1 MMKAATLAAAMVM
14 GVAVGQAAWAQNEQ
28 PAQPDQAGGQ
38 TALAGAAQAIIANV
52 PPVHLKAKIVGIDRA
67 ARVVT
72 LRGPRGNDVDI
83 ALSPQVGN
91 FDQLNVGDTVDV
103 LYKNALLVTAN
114 KVTGSD
120 KGIRK
125 RVDTNVY
132 LPASSGY
139 DAARQVEVQAT
150 VQHIN
155 LKKREVT
162 LRGAYQTVTLEAPS
176 DLDLKSLKVGD
187 MVHAVFVSAYATQV
201 TPVGA
206 SE

>member
-1 MMKAATLAAAMVM
+1 MKATTLAAA
-14 GVAVGQAAWAQNEQ
+14 VAVVGMVFAQAALAQTEQ
-28 PAQPDQAGGQ
+28 PASAPEGQ
-38 TALAGAAQAIIANV
+38 SALAGAAQAIVANAE
-52 PPVHLKAKIVGIDRA
+52 PVHVQAKIVGIDRA
-67 ARVVT
+67 SRVVT

-83 ALSPQVGN
+83 ALSQQVSN

-103 LYKNALLVTAN
+103 LYKNALLVTAE
-114 KVTGSD
+114 KVTGKD

-162 LRGAYQTVTLEAPS
+162 LRGAYQTVTVDATP
-176 DLDLKSLKVGD
+176 DVDLKKLKVGD
-187 MVHAVFVSAYATQV
+187 TIHAVFVSAYATQI

-206 SE
+206 AQ

>member
-1 MMKAATLAAAMVM
+1 MMKATTLAAA
-14 GVAVGQAAWAQNEQ
+14 VAVVGMVFAQAALAQNEQ
-28 PAQPDQAGGQ
+28 PASAPEGQ
-38 TALAGAAQAIIANV
+38 SALAGAAQAIVANAE
-52 PPVHLKAKIVGIDRA
+52 PVHVQARIVGIDRA
-67 ARVVT
+67 SRVVT

-83 ALSPQVGN
+83 ALSQQVSN

-103 LYKNALLVTAN
+103 LYKNALLVTAE
-114 KVTGSD
+114 KVTGKD

-162 LRGAYQTVTLEAPS
+162 LRGAYQTVTLDATP
-176 DLDLKSLKVGD
+176 DVDLKKLKVGD
-187 MVHAVFVSAYATQV
+187 TIHAVFVSAYATQI

-206 SE
+206 AQ

>member
-1 MMKAATLAAAMVM
+1 MMKATTLAAAVVIGM
-14 GVAVGQAAWAQNEQ
+14 AFAQAASAQTEQ
-28 PAQPDQAGGQ
+28 PASAPQQQ
-38 TALAGAAQAIIANV
+38 SALAGAAQSIVANAE
-52 PPVHLKAKIVGIDRA
+52 PVHVQAKIVGIDRA
-67 ARVVT
+67 SRVVT
-72 LRGPRGNDVDI
+72 LRGPRGNDVQI
-83 ALSPQVGN
+83 ALSQQVSN

-103 LYKNALLVTAN
+103 LYKNALLVTAE
-114 KVTGSD
+114 KVTGKD

-155 LKKREVT
+155 LKKHEVT
-162 LRGAYQTVTLEAPS
+162 LRGAYQTVTLDATP
-176 DLDLKSLKVGD
+176 DVDLKKLKVGD
-187 MVHAVFVSAYATQV
+187 TIHAVFVSAYATQV

-206 SE
+206 AQ

>member
-1 MMKAATLAAAMVM
+1 MTKAAILAAAWVV
-14 GVAVGQAAWAQNEQ
+14 GVGLSQAALAQNDAAASAPQ
-28 PAQPDQAGGQ
+28 GQ
-38 TALAGAAQAIIANV
+38 SALSSAAQEVIANAE
-52 PPVHLKAKIVGIDRA
+52 PVHVQAKIVAIDRA

-72 LRGPRGNDVDI
+72 LRGPRGNDADI
-83 ALSPQVGN
+83 ALSQQVSN

-103 LYKNALLVTAN
+103 LYKNALLVTAD
-114 KVTGSD
+114 KVTGKD

-155 LKKREVT
+155 AKKREVT
-162 LRGAYQTVTLEAPS
+162 LRGAYQTVTLKATP
-176 DLDLKSLKVGD
+176 DVDLKNLKVGD
-187 MVHAVFVSAYATQV
+187 TIHAVFVSAYATRV

-206 SE
+206 TQ

>member
-1 MMKAATLAAAMVM
+1 MTKAAILAAAWVV
-14 GVAVGQAAWAQNEQ
+14 GVGISQAALAQNDT
-28 PAQPDQAGGQ
+28 PASAPQGQ
-38 TALAGAAQAIIANV
+38 TALASAAQEVIANAE
-52 PPVHLKAKIVGIDRA
+52 PVHIHAKIVGIDRA

-72 LRGPRGNDVDI
+72 LRGPQGNEVDI
-83 ALSPQVGN
+83 ALSQQVGN

-103 LYKNALLVTAN
+103 LYKNALLVTAE
-114 KVTGSD
+114 KVTGKD

-155 LKKREVT
+155 AKKREVT
-162 LRGAYQTVTLEAPS
+162 LRGAYQTVTLQATP
-176 DLDLKSLKVGD
+176 DVDLKTLKVGD
-187 MVHAVFVSAYATQV
+187 TIHAVFVSAYATQI

-206 SE
+206 AQ

>member
-1 MMKAATLAAAMVM
+1 MTKAAILAAAWVV
-14 GVAVGQAAWAQNEQ
+14 GVGISQAALAQNDAAASAPQ
-28 PAQPDQAGGQ
+28 GQ
-38 TALAGAAQAIIANV
+38 SALSSAAQEVIANAE
-52 PPVHLKAKIVGIDRA
+52 PVHIQAKIVAIDRA

-72 LRGPRGNDVDI
+72 LRGPRGNDADI
-83 ALSPQVGN
+83 ALSQQVSN
-91 FDQLNVGDTVDV
+91 FGQLNVGDTVDV
-103 LYKNALLVTAN
+103 LYKNALLVTAD
-114 KVTGSD
+114 KVTGKD

-155 LKKREVT
+155 AKKREVT
-162 LRGAYQTVTLEAPS
+162 LRGAYQTVTLQATP
-176 DLDLKSLKVGD
+176 DVDLKTLKVGD
-187 MVHAVFVSAYATQV
+187 TIHAVFVSAYATRV

-206 SE
+206 TQ

>member
-1 MMKAATLAAAMVM
+1 MTKAAILAAAWV
-14 GVAVGQAAWAQNEQ
+14 VGTSLSQGAFAQNDA
-28 PAQPDQAGGQ
+28 PASAPQGQ
-38 TALAGAAQAIIANV
+38 SALSSAAQDVIANAE
-52 PPVHLKAKIVGIDRA
+52 PVHIQAKIVGIDRA

-83 ALSPQVGN
+83 ALSQQVNN
-91 FDQLNVGDTVDV
+91 FDQLKVGDTVDV
-103 LYKNALLVTAN
+103 LYKNALLVTAE
-114 KVTGSD
+114 KVTGKD

-155 LKKREVT
+155 AKKREVT
-162 LRGAYQTVTLEAPS
+162 LRGAYQTVTLQATP
-176 DLDLKSLKVGD
+176 DIDLKTLKVGD
-187 MVHAVFVSAYATQV
+187 TVHAVFVSAYASQV
-201 TPVGA
+201 TPVA
-206 SE
+206 ATQ

>member
-1 MMKAATLAAAMVM
+1 MKATALAAVVLGMAF
-14 GVAVGQAAWAQNEQ
+14 AQAASAQTEQ
-28 PAQPDQAGGQ
+28 PASAPQAQ
-38 TALAGAAQAIIANV
+38 SALASATQNLVANT
-52 PPVHLKAKIVGIDRA
+52 PPVHVQVKIVGIDRA
-67 ARVVT
+67 SRVITV
-72 LRGPRGNDVDI
+72 RGPRGNEVQI
-83 ALSPQVGN
+83 ALSQQVSN

-103 LYKNALLVTAN
+103 LYKNALLVTAE
-114 KVTGSD
+114 KVTGKD

-155 LKKREVT
+155 AKKREVT
-162 LRGAYQTVTLEAPS
+162 LRGAYQTVTLEATP
-176 DLDLKSLKVGD
+176 DIDLKKLKVGD
-187 MVHAVFVSAYATQV
+187 TIHAVFVSAYATQI

-206 SE
+206 TN

>member
-1 MMKAATLAAAMVM
+1 MKKASVLIAALMVGI
-14 GVAVGQAAWAQNEQ
+14 GVSQVSFAQGAQ
-28 PAQPDQAGGQ
+28 PASAPQQS
-38 TALAGAAQAIIANV
+38 ALASQAQSVIANAQPVHVTAKIIA
-52 PPVHLKAKIVGIDRA
+52 IDRGS
-67 ARVVT
+67 RVVT
-72 LRGPRGNDVDI
+72 LRGPRGNDIDV
-83 ALSPQVGN
+83 ALSQQVST

-103 LYKNALLVTAN
+103 LYKNALLVTAD
-114 KVTGSD
+114 KVTGKE

-155 LKKREVT
+155 AKKREVT
-162 LRGAYQTVTLEAPS
+162 LRGAYQTVTVEATP
-176 DLDLKSLKVGD
+176 DIDLKSLKVGD
-187 MVHAVFVSAYATQV
+187 TIHAVFVSAYATQV

-206 SE
+206 TQ

>member
-1 MMKAATLAAAMVM
+1 MTKAAILAAVV
-14 GVAVGQAAWAQNEQ
+14 GVGLSQGAFAQNDA
-28 PAQPDQAGGQ
+28 PASAPQGQ
-38 TALAGAAQAIIANV
+38 SALSSAAQDVIAKAE
-52 PPVHLKAKIVGIDRA
+52 PVHLQAKIVGIDRG

-83 ALSPQVGN
+83 ALSQQVTT
-91 FDQLNVGDTVDV
+91 FDQLKVGDTVDV
-103 LYKNALLVTAN
+103 LYKNALLMTAE
-114 KVTGSD
+114 KVTGKD

-155 LKKREVT
+155 AKKREVT
-162 LRGAYQTVTLEAPS
+162 LRGAYQTVTLQATP
-176 DLDLKSLKVGD
+176 DIDLKTLKVGD
-187 MVHAVFVSAYATQV
+187 TVHAVFVSAYATQV
-201 TPVGA
+201 TPVAA
-206 SE
+206 SQ

>member
-1 MMKAATLAAAMVM
+1 MTKAAILAAAWVV
-14 GVAVGQAAWAQNEQ
+14 GVGISQAALAQNDASASAPQ
-28 PAQPDQAGGQ
+28 GQ
-38 TALAGAAQAIIANV
+38 SALSSAAQEVIANAE
-52 PPVHLKAKIVGIDRA
+52 PVHIQAKIVAIDRA

-83 ALSPQVGN
+83 ALSQQVSN

-103 LYKNALLVTAN
+103 LYKNALLVTAD
-114 KVTGSD
+114 KVTGTD

-155 LKKREVT
+155 AKKREVT
-162 LRGAYQTVTLEAPS
+162 LRGAYQIVTLQATP
-176 DLDLKSLKVGD
+176 DVDLKTLKVGD
-187 MVHAVFVSAYATQV
+187 TIHAVFVSAYATRV

-206 SE
+206 TQ

>member
-1 MMKAATLAAAMVM
+1 MTKAAILAAAWVM
-14 GVAVGQAAWAQNEQ
+14 GVGLSQGAFAQNDA
-28 PAQPDQAGGQ
+28 PASAPQGQ
-38 TALAGAAQAIIANV
+38 SALSSAAQDVIANAE
-52 PPVHLKAKIVGIDRA
+52 PVHIQAKIVGIDRA

-83 ALSPQVGN
+83 ALSQQVNN
-91 FDQLNVGDTVDV
+91 FDQLKVGDTVDV
-103 LYKNALLVTAN
+103 LYKNALLVTAE
-114 KVTGSD
+114 KVTGKD

-155 LKKREVT
+155 AKKREVT
-162 LRGAYQTVTLEAPS
+162 LRGAYQTVTLQATP
-176 DLDLKSLKVGD
+176 DIDLKTLKVGD
-187 MVHAVFVSAYATQV
+187 TVHAVFVSAYASQV
-201 TPVGA
+201 TPVA
-206 SE
+206 ATQ

>member
-1 MMKAATLAAAMVM
+1 MMKATALAAVVLGMAF
-14 GVAVGQAAWAQNEQ
+14 AQAASAQTEQ
-28 PAQPDQAGGQ
+28 PASAPQAQ
-38 TALAGAAQAIIANV
+38 SALASATQNLVANT
-52 PPVHLKAKIVGIDRA
+52 PPVHVQVKIVGIDRA
-67 ARVVT
+67 SRVITV
-72 LRGPRGNDVDI
+72 RGPRGNEVQI
-83 ALSPQVGN
+83 ALSQQVSN

-103 LYKNALLVTAN
+103 LYKNALLVTAE
-114 KVTGSD
+114 KVTGKD

-155 LKKREVT
+155 AKKREVT
-162 LRGAYQTVTLEAPS
+162 LRGAYQTVTLEATP
-176 DLDLKSLKVGD
+176 DIDLKKLKVGD
-187 MVHAVFVSAYATQV
+187 TIHAVFVSAYATQI

-206 SE
+206 TN

>member
-1 MMKAATLAAAMVM
+1 MTKAAILAAAW
-14 GVAVGQAAWAQNEQ
+14 VASVGLSQAAFAQNDM
-28 PAQPDQAGGQ
+28 PASAPQGQ
-38 TALAGAAQAIIANV
+38 SALASAAQDVLAKAE
-52 PPVHLKAKIVGIDRA
+52 PVHIQAKIVGIDRA

-83 ALSPQVGN
+83 ALSQQVSN
-91 FDQLNVGDTVDV
+91 FDQLKVGDTVDV
-103 LYKNALLVTAN
+103 LYKNALLVTAE
-114 KVTGSD
+114 KVTGKD
-120 KGIRK
+120 QGIRK

-155 LKKREVT
+155 VKKREVT
-162 LRGAYQTVTLEAPS
+162 LRGAYQTVTLQATP
-176 DLDLKSLKVGD
+176 DIDLKTLKVGD
-187 MVHAVFVSAYATQV
+187 TIHAVFVSAYATQV

-206 SE
+206 TQ

>member
-1 MMKAATLAAAMVM
+1 MTKAAILAAAWV
-14 GVAVGQAAWAQNEQ
+14 VGISLSQGAFAQNDA
-28 PAQPDQAGGQ
+28 PASAPPGQ
-38 TALAGAAQAIIANV
+38 SALSSAAQDVIANAE
-52 PPVHLKAKIVGIDRA
+52 PVHIQAKIVGIDRA

-83 ALSPQVGN
+83 ALSQQVNN
-91 FDQLNVGDTVDV
+91 FDQLKVGDTVDV
-103 LYKNALLVTAN
+103 LYKNAFLVTAE
-114 KVTGSD
+114 KVTGKD

-155 LKKREVT
+155 AKKREVT
-162 LRGAYQTVTLEAPS
+162 LRGAYQTVTLQATP
-176 DLDLKSLKVGD
+176 DIDLKTLKVGD
-187 MVHAVFVSAYATQV
+187 TVHAVFVSAYASQV
-201 TPVGA
+201 TPVA
-206 SE
+206 ATQ

>member
-1 MMKAATLAAAMVM
+1 MMKATTLAAA
-14 GVAVGQAAWAQNEQ
+14 VAVVGMVFAQAALAQTEQ
-28 PAQPDQAGGQ
+28 PASAPEGQ
-38 TALAGAAQAIIANV
+38 SALAGAAQAIVANAE
-52 PPVHLKAKIVGIDRA
+52 PVHVQAKIVGIDRA
-67 ARVVT
+67 SRVVT

-83 ALSPQVGN
+83 ALSQQVSN

-103 LYKNALLVTAN
+103 LYKNALLVTAE
-114 KVTGSD
+114 KVTGKD

-162 LRGAYQTVTLEAPS
+162 LRGAYQTVTVDATP
-176 DLDLKSLKVGD
+176 DVDLKKLKVGD
-187 MVHAVFVSAYATQV
+187 TIHAVFVSAYATQI

-206 SE
+206 AQ